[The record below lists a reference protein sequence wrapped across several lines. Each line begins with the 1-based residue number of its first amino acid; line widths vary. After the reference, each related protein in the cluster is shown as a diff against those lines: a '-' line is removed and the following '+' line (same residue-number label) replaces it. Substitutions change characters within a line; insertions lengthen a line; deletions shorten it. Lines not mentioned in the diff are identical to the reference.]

1 MSINNEAFGFIPIGT
16 KIYLKNRELVEIENL
31 KFGDE
36 ILSVNLLGED
46 IESSAEIYFKYC
58 NNNKIKINPEQLQIS
73 SSYITDIRHYGQ
85 YNHKIISLSDID
97 NNVSLVHESQLFLT
111 VNTLVQGKGDALV
124 EDEKI
129 VKIKTVNTLNI
140 NNEPELEY
148 FVSLEKD
155 IKTDTEDFFV
165 FDKQIKSASL
175 TTSKAPLF
183 SMSLS
188 NGNFYVTENMI
199 LLGKN
204 T

>member
-1 MSINNEAFGFIPIGT
+1 M
-16 KIYLKNRELVEIENL
+16 
-31 KFGDE
+31 
-36 ILSVNLLGED
+36 
-46 IESSAEIYFKYC
+46 
-58 NNNKIKINPEQLQIS
+58 
-73 SSYITDIRHYGQ
+73 
-85 YNHKIISLSDID
+85 
-97 NNVSLVHESQLFLT
+97 
-111 VNTLVQGKGDALV
+111 
-124 EDEKI
+124 
-129 VKIKTVNTLNI
+129 NTLNI